1 MEPKT
6 KSQWQAAAD
15 LAALYRLL
23 AQTHRTMPGHD
34 DLRIDYLLGGAEAQ
48 GVHPAGPEVLMARYL
63 KMASLPPLP

>member
-1 MEPKT
+1 MEPQT
-6 KSQWQAAAD
+6 PAQWQSAAD

-34 DLRIDYLLGGAEAQ
+34 ELRIDYLLSGALAQ
-48 GVHPAGPEVLMARYL
+48 GVRPVGADVLMARYL